1 MKRIICAFLV
11 AVLCMNLY
19 VPALAVEEVPDY
31 EVGTFYWDDS
41 DGNTYTTVKSVEPDG
56 TYKVTVSGIS
66 GTTEAVRKG
75 DIVDFTSITP
85 EGEVH
90 QWSVDL
96 SPSETESSYEGD
108 DNMIS
113 PMAIQT
119 ISGEEWGFS
128 CKANDA
134 NESTRGITWTL
145 FSEEGGHVGQDKNNS
160 EYRGYAENFWDCI
173 ISMNAAI
180 RSAKAKMLSAD
191 LSTTKALVSAL
202 AGALGTLDAV
212 HAAMDIVQCQY
223 EGDNEWKTAREYA
236 NKANYYFLRFRKA
249 TQSTEQRLLEAN

>member
-31 EVGTFYWDDS
+31 EVGTFYWYDS
-41 DGNTYTTVKSVEPDG
+41 DGNEYTTVKSFDPDG
-56 TYKVTVSGIS
+56 AYRVVTSGPTSIAV
-66 GTTEAVRKG
+66 GVRKG
-75 DIVDFTSITP
+75 DIIDFTTTTP
-85 EGEVH
+85 DGEVYQSH
-90 QWSVDL
+90 VDL
-96 SPSETESSYEGD
+96 SSIKTESSSEEED
-108 DNMIS
+108 DMIS
-113 PMAIQT
+113 PLAIQA

-145 FSEEGGHVGQDKNNS
+145 FSEEGGHIGQDKNNS
-160 EYRGYAENFWDCI
+160 EYRGYAENFWNCI

-180 RSAKAKMLSAD
+180 RSAKAKMVSAD
-191 LSTTKALVSAL
+191 INTMKSLVSAL
-202 AGALGTLDAV
+202 AGVLGTLEAV
-212 HAAMDIVQCQY
+212 HTVMDAIQCKY

-236 NKANYYFLRFRKA
+236 NQANYYFLRFRKA